1 MSPLQLIGA
10 SAAMALGALVQG
22 SVGFGASLV
31 AAPLLVLIDP
41 VFVPGPI
48 TVAALVVNIVMLSTR
63 REGAAEHD
71 IRWAMA
77 GLLPG
82 TAVAGVTLAVLPQ
95 HGLSIAVSVLV
106 LVAVALTASGLA
118 VVRGPATLLGA
129 GTVSGFMGTISG
141 IGGPPVA
148 LVYQREPAVVLR
160 RTLPRYFHVGGL
172 ISALTLVVVG
182 RLDAHD
188 VALALALVPGLA
200 FGLAGAVPLSGHVDK
215 RTARPFVL
223 GLSALAAIVVLVRE
237 VV

>member
-1 MSPLQLIGA
+1 MSPLALFGA

-48 TVAALVVNIVMLSTR
+48 TVAALLVNIVMLSTR
-63 REGAAEHD
+63 NEGDAEHD

-77 GLLPG
+77 GLVPG
-82 TAVAGVTLAVLPQ
+82 TVIAGVTLLVLPQ
-95 HGLSIAVSVLV
+95 DGLSIAVSVLV
-106 LVAVALTASGLA
+106 LLAVMVTASGLT
-118 VVRGPATLLGA
+118 VVRGRATLLGA

-160 RTLPRYFHVGGL
+160 RTLPRYFLVGGV
-172 ISALTLVVVG
+172 ISAATLAAVG
-182 RLDAHD
+182 RLDGHD
-188 VALALALVPGLA
+188 LALGLALLPGLA
-200 FGLAGAVPLSGHVDK
+200 LGLAGAVPLSGHVDK

-223 GLSALAAIVVLVRE
+223 GLSALAAVVVLARE
-237 VV
+237 LL

>member
-1 MSPLQLIGA
+1 MSPLELIGA

-48 TVAALVVNIVMLSTR
+48 TVAALLVNVVMLSTR

-71 IRWAMA
+71 IRWAML
-77 GLLPG
+77 GLVPG
-82 TAVAGVTLAVLPQ
+82 TAAAGVTLLLLP
-95 HGLSIAVSVLV
+95 HDGLSIAVSVLV
-106 LVAVALTASGLA
+106 LAAVLVTASGLA
-118 VVRGPATLLGA
+118 VHRGRAALLGA

-148 LVYQREPAVVLR
+148 LVYQHEPAVVLR
-160 RTLPRYFHVGGL
+160 RTLPRYFLVGGA
-172 ISALTLVVVG
+172 ISAVTLIAVG
-182 RLDAHD
+182 HLDAHD

-200 FGLAGAVPLSGHVDK
+200 VGLAGAVPLSGHVDK

-223 GLSALAAIVVLVRE
+223 GLSALAAAVVLVRE
-237 VV
+237 LV